1 MRNVTSVVSRAIR
14 ERVRWNII
22 GVAISLLIVV
32 IAFAILLKL
41 LQGIE
46 FAKVIA
52 ALEAKPLREVLTAR
66 QLRCAWVSDA
76 DFL

>member
-22 GVAISLLIVV
+22 GVANSLLIVV

-41 LQGIE
+41 LQG
-46 FAKVIA
+46 
-52 ALEAKPLREVLTAR
+52 LSLQRSSQRSR
-66 QLRCAWVSDA
+66 QSRSER
-76 DFL
+76 F

>member
-22 GVAISLLIVV
+22 GAAISLLIVV
-32 IAFAILLKL
+32 LAFAILD
-41 LQGIE
+41 
-46 FAKVIA
+46 
-52 ALEAKPLREVLTAR
+52 RR

>member
-32 IAFAILLKL
+32 LAFAILLKL

-46 FAKVIA
+46 LAKVIA
-52 ALEAKPLREVLTAR
+52 ALKAKGLI
-66 QLRCAWVSDA
+66 
-76 DFL
+76 